1 MMDLIYY
8 LWKIYDAVFKN
19 LFYGLFLLFMEIPAE
34 TPGCQAEQGTD
45 NYPQAQVVKAQSV
58 ARGLES
64 IS

>member
-1 MMDLIYY
+1 
-8 LWKIYDAVFKN
+8 
-19 LFYGLFLLFMEIPAE
+19 MEIPAE